1 MTIERC
7 NFDTAFVS
15 HACMHKTRNDTFI
28 KTVSKFQILYFVGI
42 LKRKISSSIMNIV
55 HGHNCFRITFFHI
68 DSYITKP
75 DLVLDETYSSF
86 RKRNINLATIIRLF
100 GTTDDGI
107 STCIHI
113 HQHFPHLTIRR
124 EDLFECYRIEST
136 IESTVDHTAIL
147 DVFVKDLENSLS
159 QFVDSRS
166 QDEIQIINVE
176 PHDSL

>member
-1 MTIERC
+1 
-7 NFDTAFVS
+7 
-15 HACMHKTRNDTFI
+15 
-28 KTVSKFQILYFVGI
+28 
-42 LKRKISSSIMNIV
+42 MNIV

-136 IESTVDHTAIL
+136 KESTVDHTAIL